1 MVGERDRDR
10 EAVRWATGESTP
22 LQHNN
27 GVLQMVGQLHGGQA
41 AGQQQQQQ
49 SNQQLQQSKQQ
60 QQQQQQQE
68 LLYQQ
73 HHEAIARGLQLAA
86 AGPAGPPPDIGDNQ
100 PYYDTSGNVD
110 WERAAMGAGG
120 AGAYGGLGL
129 GPVAAAGC
137 PAYNIGPGAAGGP
150 MVLNNRHMDYADG
163 GHPAGPSA
171 AASSVGGGGGLGA
184 VSAPA
189 AAGLG
194 GGSAQ
199 GPGPGGGAIGGGA
212 IGKEVRY
219 APFPVTSPTHS
230 NPTTSQQTL
239 ATAAA
244 TAAAAAQQLQQQQLQ
259 QQQQQ
264 QMALAGSSGG
274 GGAGGI
280 PGGGS
285 IGGPAGGSTSNA
297 GGAGVG
303 GISQSITTTGAL
315 QRTHSRSMSS
325 IPPPEPFMIAQSK
338 ALNSRVSI
346 NVGGVKHEVLW
357 RTLERLPHTR
367 LGRLRECT
375 THEAITELCDDYSLV
390 DNEYFFDRHPKSF
403 SSILNFYRTGKLHI
417 VDEMCVLAFSDDL
430 EYWGVDELYLESC
443 CQHKYHQRKENVHEE
458 MRKEAESLRQRDE
471 EEFGEGKCAE
481 YQKYLWELLEKPNT
495 SFAARV
501 IAVISIL
508 FIVLSTIALTLNTLP
523 QLQHI
528 DNGTPQDN
536 PQLAMV
542 EAVCITW
549 FTLEYILRFSASPDK
564 WKFFKGGLN
573 IIDLLAILPYFVSL
587 FLLETN
593 KNATDQ
599 FQDVRRV
606 VQVFRIMR
614 ILRILKL
621 ARHSTGLQSL
631 GFTLRNSYKEL
642 GLLMLFLAMG
652 VLIFSSLAYFA
663 EKDEKDTK
671 FVSIPET
678 FWWAG
683 ITMTTVGY
691 GDIYP
696 TTALGKVIGTVCCI
710 CGVLVIA
717 LPIPIIVNNFAEF
730 YKNQMRRE
738 KALKRRE
745 ALDRAKREGSIV
757 SFHHINLKDAFA
769 KSMDL
774 IDVIVDT
781 EKRESHTRSMKNW
794 HRLTHALRRSP
805 TGHNLSQTD
814 GNSTEG
820 ESTSVSRNPATT
832 GTGCY
837 KNYEHVANNM
847 RNSLQHRRGSSS
859 EQDAVP
865 PYSFDNPNA
874 RQTSMMAMESYRR
887 EQQALLQQQQTPP
900 QLPAPAGATAGGV
913 ANNLAMVAAS
923 SAATAVAT
931 ATAPGGGSPPEGG
944 AQAAAAEDD
953 QTIAS
958 NQKGLPI
965 QMMITPGEVAELR
978 RQVALENLQ
987 NQRMDNLEQDVPVE
1001 FECCFCTTK
1010 DFKEYTDAEGVIALP
1025 TSDFHKPICLEMR
1038 LAAANRQ
1045 ASQFGLLAGPPLGGA
1060 YQRHQAVGVG
1070 PLMALPPPPPA
1081 AGILLP
1087 VASAVPVISQS
1098 SSTSSSYGTTTSTTI
1113 ALPLDAAMRPF
1124 GAAFSSAANFNHNY
1138 NNNFNTTS
1146 TGGMG
1151 ANGLLLF
1158 GGNFSSHY
1166 GAGGSGGGGGS
1177 GSGSSNNNNNNNNAD
1192 LASVDSSDTYASCQ
1206 THPFLS
1212 QGDLTADFNDEACA
1226 LDIDMDNLYINPLE
1240 REMHHHQQHPH
1251 HHHHHP
1257 QGISSSTGFIVG
1269 LPATISSSSSA
1280 TGLRAQVKKSASGDT
1295 ALRNLAAGGG
1305 GLSPLSPLDDV
1316 YQNFDVQERGSRVSL
1331 NENSVPKH
1339 RKTRFQQSFA
1349 AMRPSPSGGRPR
1361 ARFEDTRLDDD
1372 DPAGGLGVGLGMGM
1386 GLGSGPGAG
1395 GGPKKKRS
1403 VFTPGKSLATATK
1416 LINQHLFGIQNAG
1429 SKAKFES
1436 KHSSSIDSIDASPN
1450 LEHHRRSK
1458 SILKNKSDIS
1468 RVLSD
1473 PESERL
1479 LADNM
1484 SGSGVS
1490 DNGTVMGESGS
1501 DYSPNKLPHSVL
1513 AKSISPPPLRHRT
1526 LMHQRSGPATLQSSS
1541 RPTKFQTPR
1550 YPEEQ
1555 ALRQV
1560 KPLLSRSTSAA
1571 QPATTSGCPDGHHT
1585 RDSSLDSETTFT
1597 SPVSSRAGGEEAAPP
1612 EDREPEAEAE
1622 GEGEGEAE
1630 ANDEQRALLQRRDG
1644 PDASGGDAHGR
1655 GEPT

>member
-10 EAVRWATGESTP
+10 ETVRWETGASTP
-22 LQHNN
+22 PTQYNN

-41 AGQQQQQQ
+41 T
-49 SNQQLQQSKQQ
+49 SQQ
-60 QQQQQQQE
+60 QQQQQQQTIQRDSQQQQQQQQQPPQQIIPKQKQIQQQE
-68 LLYQQ
+68 FNYQQ
-73 HHEAIARGLQLAA
+73 QSNSWIDNETLGRNSATSTTTTAN
-86 AGPAGPPPDIGDNQ
+86 IGDGCDNQ

-110 WERAAMGAGG
+110 WGRAMGTGGTGAYIGGDGSIPTAGSIAYNASQGTTAARGAGINTSAATGGNMDYIDGSSIAGASATTTHTAGG
-120 AGAYGGLGL
+120 M
-129 GPVAAAGC
+129 
-137 PAYNIGPGAAGGP
+137 AGGST
-150 MVLNNRHMDYADG
+150 A
-163 GHPAGPSA
+163 SA
-171 AASSVGGGGGLGA
+171 VGWSNDVTLVG
-184 VSAPA
+184 VP
-189 AAGLG
+189 
-194 GGSAQ
+194 GST
-199 GPGPGGGAIGGGA
+199 AITTTTSGSGT
-212 IGKEVRY
+212 GKEVRY
-219 APFPVTSPTHS
+219 APFPITSPTHS
-230 NPTTSQQTL
+230 NPTTSQLHQ
-239 ATAAA
+239 
-244 TAAAAAQQLQQQQLQ
+244 
-259 QQQQQ
+259 
-264 QMALAGSSGG
+264 
-274 GGAGGI
+274 GAI
-280 PGGGS
+280 
-285 IGGPAGGSTSNA
+285 NA
-297 GGAGVG
+297 
-303 GISQSITTTGAL
+303 GAL

-338 ALNSRVSI
+338 QMNSRVSI

-367 LGRLRECT
+367 LGRLHECT
-375 THEAITELCDDYSLV
+375 THEAIIELCDDYSLV

-523 QLQHI
+523 QLQHY
-528 DNGTPQDN
+528 DNDTGTPTDN

-542 EAVCITW
+542 EAVCISW

-781 EKRESHTRSMKNW
+781 GSKQTNVVHPKCRNRQSATNIGKQPLSKI
-794 HRLTHALRRSP
+794 LS
-805 TGHNLSQTD
+805 GHNLSQTD

-820 ESTSVSRNPATT
+820 DSTSGRNPATT
-832 GTGCY
+832 GIGCY
-837 KNYEHVANNM
+837 KNYDHVSNL
-847 RNSLQHRRGSSS
+847 RNSNVPHLRSSS
-859 EQDAVP
+859 VPDHHDAVP
-865 PYSFDNPNA
+865 PYSFENPNA
-874 RQTSMMAMESYRR
+874 RQTSMMAMESYKR
-887 EQQALLQQQQTPP
+887 EQQALQQQQQQQQQ
-900 QLPAPAGATAGGV
+900 QLLQSASPALALPSNAISTNAPNSAALIPAPQTTSGLV
-913 ANNLAMVAAS
+913 S
-923 SAATAVAT
+923 DD
-931 ATAPGGGSPPEGG
+931 
-944 AQAAAAEDD
+944 AAANTSQAGDD
-953 QTIAS
+953 NAPTSII
-958 NQKGLPI
+958 PV
-965 QMMITPGEVAELR
+965 QMMIKPGEVAELR

-987 NQRMDNLEQDVPVE
+987 NQRMDNYDQDVPVE
-1001 FECCFCTTK
+1001 FECCFCTSK
-1010 DFKEYTDAEGVIALP
+1010 DFKEFTDAEGVISLP
-1025 TSDFHKPICLEMR
+1025 TSDFHKPICYEMR
-1038 LAAANRQ
+1038 QAANRDLQ
-1045 ASQFGLLAGPPLGGA
+1045 QTLPFGLLTTAAAVPLPTTA
-1060 YQRHQAVGVG
+1060 TI
-1070 PLMALPPPPPA
+1070 PSALQMSSQMQQQQQQQLL
-1081 AGILLP
+1081 AGIISATTGTTQTELLY
-1087 VASAVPVISQS
+1087 SAGSGMPYTATGAAPISQS

-1113 ALPLDAAMRPF
+1113 ALPLDTPLRYPPYIT
-1124 GAAFSSAANFNHNY
+1124 SSSISSTVNNFNHNY

-1146 TGGMG
+1146 LGTCHPLSMSTSQQG
-1151 ANGLLLF
+1151 ALPTL
-1158 GGNFSSHY
+1158 GNNY
-1166 GAGGSGGGGGS
+1166 
-1177 GSGSSNNNNNNNNAD
+1177 SNNNLNNLNFNNNNAD

-1212 QGDLTADFNDEACA
+1212 QGDLTSDFNDEVCA

-1240 REMHHHQQHPH
+1240 KDSA
-1251 HHHHHP
+1251 
-1257 QGISSSTGFIVG
+1257 GNTTTGYMVG
-1269 LPATISSSSSA
+1269 LPPTPSS
-1280 TGLRAQVKKSASGDT
+1280 GQIRAHVKKSASGDT
-1295 ALRNLAAGGG
+1295 ALRNLAAGG
-1305 GLSPLSPLDDV
+1305 LSPMDDV
-1316 YQNFDVQERGSRVSL
+1316 YQSAFDAHDRGSHISL
-1331 NENSVPKH
+1331 NENPVPKH
-1339 RKTRFQQSFA
+1339 RKTRFQQSFTVA
-1349 AMRPSPSGGRPR
+1349 LPPHSAVSAIGQSSAKPR
-1361 ARFEDTRLDDD
+1361 ARFEDSKLSHEN
-1372 DPAGGLGVGLGMGM
+1372 
-1386 GLGSGPGAG
+1386 LGSESSPASSTG
-1395 GGPKKKRS
+1395 KKKRS
-1403 VFTPGKSLATATK
+1403 SFMPGKSLATATK
-1416 LINQHLFGIQNAG
+1416 LINQHLFGIQNVG
-1429 SKAKFES
+1429 PKAKFES

-1458 SILKNKSDIS
+1458 SILKNKSDVS
-1468 RVLSD
+1468 RVLAD

-1526 LMHQRSGPATLQSSS
+1526 LMQQRSGPANLQSK
-1541 RPTKFQTPR
+1541 PTKFQTPR

-1560 KPLLSRSTSAA
+1560 KPVLARSAA
-1571 QPATTSGCPDGHHT
+1571 ASHMSGDSNRYDST
-1585 RDSSLDSETTFT
+1585 NRDSSLVIPFADSETTFT
-1597 SPVSSRAGGEEAAPP
+1597 SNVNLRSEAADSGNDGSGDAGGSS
-1612 EDREPEAEAE
+1612 
-1622 GEGEGEAE
+1622 
-1630 ANDEQRALLQRRDG
+1630 DENRSLLQRDNSNERTEEQGDI
-1644 PDASGGDAHGR
+1644 SGSKA
-1655 GEPT
+1655 